1 MNTKRS
7 LKKPKAKKTH
17 NARISIRSLAG
28 HPLFRS
34 GACILLLVLTAGCGS
49 EAPAGITRANLE
61 GVWSGAFNQVTLM
74 GRTLSG
80 EIDWQFSNK
89 TFEIR
94 FFDPPPNQSQRIG
107 GDWEFAGGRLALT
120 LRTSFPIENDVGT
133 TDTLFIAISGGELSM
148 KTSTGSDI
156 LLLKTQGALR
166 IDTHPYTGAFLA
178 RAFRRARP
186 SIDCPKKSPGGR
198 TI

>member
-7 LKKPKAKKTH
+7 LKRPKAKKTH
-17 NARISIRSLAG
+17 NARISIRSLTG

-49 EAPAGITRANLE
+49 EAPAGVTRADLE

-94 FFDPPPNQSQRIG
+94 FFDPPPNQTQRIS

-120 LRTSFPIENDVGT
+120 LRTSFPIENDIGT

-156 LLLKTQGALR
+156 LLLKTRAALR
-166 IDTHPYTGAFLA
+166 IDTNRYAGALPNP
-178 RAFRRARP
+178 AFRRGRP
-186 SIDCPKKSPGGR
+186 SRDCPKKSPGGS
-198 TI
+198 TV